1 MTARR
6 SILRLALVFAVVMLS
21 ALRLTGSADA
31 QTAKSFQLTSLNV
44 DATVSPDGSM
54 LVTEDVTYNFSG
66 GPFTFAFRTFKPAWF
81 SRIENFA
88 ATEQGAPLPVES
100 GVDRWTWRYA
110 PTSDS
115 THTYQLTYR
124 VVGAVDIG
132 SDVGEL
138 YWQFIGTDHPGVASM
153 NVHINL
159 PGEYPVAA
167 PTTADDDIT
176 VVRAWAHGPLNGK
189 VQPSARGVDLSVTG
203 VPQRTFV
210 EGRIVIPLTA
220 FNAPGTTARLPK
232 ILREEKGYLNTGK
245 TGRKAATILAPLATL
260 AGLLGFGALWRKH
273 GKEPAKP
280 DYIGDYWREPLTD
293 PPAVVYA
300 NLNFGK
306 VEGRAMASTLVDLAQ
321 RGYLS
326 ITEHESKRFGRSKD
340 IYTFTATNP
349 KARVGAAL
357 PPPLSPWESDLL
369 ANVFQ
374 GQHETTSQ
382 AFEDWAKANQITSA
396 KFWNEWKM
404 AVSTDM
410 KSRGYVETG
419 RAGVWLT
426 ALGIIAAMI
435 LTGIVLISVSKNR
448 VGSVSP
454 IGGLCIAA
462 GVIMAMFLPT
472 LRKRTSAGAEEQAQA
487 LALKKYLQD
496 FSNMKDAPVD
506 SLIVWERFLVYA
518 VVLGV
523 ASHVIRG
530 LAVKLPAVVN
540 NPGFAPWF
548 IPIGGRGDMGSSM
561 DNFPGSWGSAATSA
575 MTPANTSSGSGG
587 GFSGGGGGGGGGGGF
602 GAG

>member
-6 SILRLALVFAVVMLS
+6 SLLRLALVLAVVTLS
-21 ALRLTGSADA
+21 ALSLTGSADA

-54 LVTEDVTYNFSG
+54 EVTEDVTYSFSG
-66 GPFTFAFRTFKPAWF
+66 GPFTFAFRTFKPTWF
-81 SRIENFA
+81 SRIEGFA
-88 ATEQGAPLPVES
+88 ASEQGAPLSVEP
-100 GVDRWTWRYA
+100 GADRWTWRYA
-110 PTSDS
+110 PTSD
-115 THTYQLTYR
+115 TNHTYRLTYR

-138 YWQFIGTDHPGVASM
+138 YWQFIGTDHPGVSNM

-167 PTTADDDIT
+167 PTTADDDLT
-176 VVRAWAHGPLNGK
+176 VVRAWAHGPLSGK
-189 VQPSARGVDLSVTG
+189 VQPSARGVDLSVTD
-203 VPQRTFV
+203 VPERTFV
-210 EGRIVIPLTA
+210 EGRIVIPLKA
-220 FNAPGTTARLPK
+220 FAAPGTTARLPK
-232 ILREEKGYLNTGK
+232 ILREEKGYLEKGK
-245 TGRKAATILAPLATL
+245 TGRRAATALAPLATIV
-260 AGLLGFGALWRKH
+260 GGLGFAALWRKH

-300 NLNFGK
+300 NLNFGR
-306 VEGRAMASTLVDLAQ
+306 VEGKAMAGTLVDLAQ

-326 ITEHESKRFGRSKD
+326 ITEQESKRFGRNKD
-340 IYTFTATNP
+340 VYTFTATTP
-349 KARVGAAL
+349 KQRVGAAL
-357 PPPLSPWESDLL
+357 TPPLSPWESDLL

-374 GQHETTSQ
+374 GQHQTTSQ
-382 AFEDWAKANQITSA
+382 AFEDWAKANQTTSA

-410 KSRGYVETG
+410 KSRGYLETG

-426 ALGIIAAMI
+426 AVGIIAAMI
-435 LTGIVLISVSKNR
+435 AIGLTLIGISKNR
-448 VGSVSP
+448 TGSVSP

-462 GVIMAMFLPT
+462 GVVMALFLPT
-472 LRKRTSAGAEEQAQA
+472 LRKRTTAGAEEQAQA
-487 LALKKYLQD
+487 LALKKYLED

-506 SLIVWERFLVYA
+506 SLIIWERFLVYA

-530 LAVKLPAVVN
+530 LAVKLPSVVN
-540 NPGFAPWF
+540 NPGFAPWW